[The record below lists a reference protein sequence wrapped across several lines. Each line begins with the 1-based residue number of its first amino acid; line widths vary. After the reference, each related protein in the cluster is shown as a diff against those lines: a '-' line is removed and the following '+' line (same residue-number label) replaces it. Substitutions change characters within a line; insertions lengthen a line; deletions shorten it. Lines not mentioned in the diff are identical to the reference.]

1 MTMIPEV
8 IERRSVTQYRHY
20 LDPTLISFSLRE
32 IGLFCRAFLRLS
44 FTRLFAML
52 LAAVHCRAEFV
63 NRGVKLPSMH
73 RCCSIVL
80 ERIAQEPRKR
90 DVVQIYR
97 RIGYL
102 WYIVLESDV
111 ELKQASPFDQYGSI
125 TLIRN
130 WKNTMCVPQEL
141 CYIARD

>member
-1 MTMIPEV
+1 
-8 IERRSVTQYRHY
+8 
-20 LDPTLISFSLRE
+20 
-32 IGLFCRAFLRLS
+32 
-44 FTRLFAML
+44 
-52 LAAVHCRAEFV
+52 
-63 NRGVKLPSMH
+63 MH